1 MFPLDR
7 VRVLDLSRLFPGPYC
22 SRILADFGA
31 EVIRIERP
39 GGGDW
44 LRDAPPLVDGES
56 VLFQALNRGKKS
68 VTLNLKSDAGRKVF
82 FHMVET
88 ADVLLEGF
96 RPGVMSRLGI
106 NYERLAEVNPR
117 LIYCSLNGYGR
128 DGPYRERAGHDLNY
142 VGLSGL
148 LDLTGPRDGS
158 PVVPGVRVADLQGAM
173 WAVLGILL
181 ALLAR
186 ERAGVG
192 QQVDVSLL
200 GAALASTPLALAY
213 TQGGQPLERGGSV
226 LTGGVVCYNVYET
239 KDGGYAT
246 LAALEPE
253 FWAAFCRAV
262 ERDDLLGQQYAPA
275 VPGETTYDALCAL
288 FRSRTRQQWVEAM
301 DGIDACCEPVYD
313 MQEALSSA
321 PVQALGMLSGFALLP
336 PARLSALPDRPA
348 DSAPALGEHTK
359 VLLTELGYDLESIDL
374 LRQQGAL

>member
-1 MFPLDR
+1 
-7 VRVLDLSRLFPGPYC
+7 
-22 SRILADFGA
+22 
-31 EVIRIERP
+31 
-39 GGGDW
+39 
-44 LRDAPPLVDGES
+44 LVDGES

-82 FHMVET
+82 FHIVET

-96 RPGVMSRLGI
+96 RPGVMSRLGVD
-106 NYERLAEVNPR
+106 YERLAEVNPR

-128 DGPYRERAGHDLNY
+128 GGPYRERAGHDLNY
-142 VGLSGL
+142 VGLAGL

-173 WAVLGILL
+173 WAALGILL

-192 QQVDVSLL
+192 QQVDVSFL
-200 GAALASTPLALAY
+200 GAALASAPLALAY
-213 TQGGQPLERGGSV
+213 TQGGQPLERGGSA

-275 VPGETTYDALCAL
+275 VPGESAYDALCAL
-288 FRSRTRQQWVEAM
+288 FRTRTRQQWVEAM
-301 DGIDACCEPVYD
+301 DGIDGCCEPVYD
-313 MQEALSSA
+313 IEEALSSA
-321 PVQALGMLSGFALLP
+321 PVQSLEMLSDSGLLP
-336 PARLSALPDRPA
+336 AARLSAQPFRPA
-348 DSAPALGEHTK
+348 DSAPALGEHTTA
-359 VLLTELGYDLESIDL
+359 LLTELGYNSESIDL
-374 LRQQGAL
+374 LRQQGAV

>member
-7 VRVLDLSRLFPGPYC
+7 MRVLDLARLFPGPYC
-22 SRILADFGA
+22 SRILTDFGA
-31 EVIRIERP
+31 EVIKIERP

-56 VLFQALNRGKKS
+56 ALFQALNRGKKS

-82 FHMVET
+82 FHIVET

-96 RPGVMSRLGI
+96 RPGVMSRLGVD
-106 NYERLAEVNPR
+106 YERLAEVNPR
-117 LIYCSLNGYGR
+117 LVYCSLNGYGR

-142 VGLSGL
+142 VGLAGL

-192 QQVDVSLL
+192 QQVDVSFL
-200 GAALASTPLALAY
+200 GAALASAPLALAY
-213 TQGGQPLERGGSV
+213 AQGGQPLERGGSA

-246 LAALEPE
+246 LATLEPE

-275 VPGETTYDALCAL
+275 VPGEPTYDALCTL
-288 FRSRTRQQWVEAM
+288 FRTRTRRQWVEAM

-313 MQEALSSA
+313 IQEALSSA
-321 PVQALGMLSGFALLP
+321 PVQALGMLSGFTLLP

-348 DSAPALGEHTK
+348 DSAPALGEHTAA
-359 VLLTELGYDLESIDL
+359 LLTELGYDVESIDL